1 MSMSPESAE
10 TISAC
15 RALFLQRFDALLQEA
30 GLLSSPAIQAILRG
44 AGIYFDGVVAS
55 SRRGGFRAEVNGMT
69 ASRLTLVGEDD
80 LELKLRFDNLSARLF
95 QETGGD
101 LWKIHLRFVSLL
113 KRPDLSKTL
122 NPVGPNAI
130 VRGLEEMFGAA
141 GATTLDK
148 KLDLLERIESRLQQ
162 SLPLLYA
169 EINDY
174 LAGQGAEAVQ
184 PGIVSSADVVHKV
197 VGAAATEGTLL
208 SLQQALLSRLPA
220 AMASPVSMASSGSAA
235 VSSLMTKASME
246 RLIFRLDELDRQGG
260 YAPTLMP
267 GSSPR
272 LEALIPGLFS
282 DENTGSPQQPKSLS
296 AAELGVPAMAPEG
309 LAIDTLAM
317 IFETIFEHPA
327 LPDAL
332 KAVISSLQI
341 TMLKLAM
348 KDAVFF
354 SDATHPAR
362 LLLDRMG
369 LAMLGLPA
377 DVPARHPVCAQLF
390 EIAGQ
395 LRSRYAGDISVFDT
409 ALSQVDTL
417 IATRNA
423 NILRSAE
430 SYLPLLEQLEQRDQV
445 ALESHLALDKLIERG
460 LPAPIREFID
470 KHWRRVLPLVLSEH
484 GPNSPQWQAHNSV
497 IEGLLWTFQP
507 KVAPEDRKALAQRL
521 PEILRLL
528 KAGMERIGMTVE
540 AQEAF
545 LDATF
550 ALQTQALRTSQAIS
564 MVESVDAKES
574 EAIEAR
580 GLKKT
585 PGKPVLGELRLGD
598 QLLRT
603 LDFEGS
609 QPAPAR
615 PLPCQPGD
623 WLEVGLGDG
632 ETCVAYLCHLSP
644 VSQRALLCNPDIGL
658 ALVMHP
664 AILEQQCRDGVA
676 HVCSSVSLFDAAAG
690 RALRRT
696 TKT

>member
-1 MSMSPESAE
+1 
-10 TISAC
+10 
-15 RALFLQRFDALLQEA
+15 
-30 GLLSSPAIQAILRG
+30 
-44 AGIYFDGVVAS
+44 
-55 SRRGGFRAEVNGMT
+55 
-69 ASRLTLVGEDD
+69 
-80 LELKLRFDNLSARLF
+80 
-95 QETGGD
+95 
-101 LWKIHLRFVSLL
+101 
-113 KRPDLSKTL
+113 
-122 NPVGPNAI
+122 
-130 VRGLEEMFGAA
+130 
-141 GATTLDK
+141 
-148 KLDLLERIESRLQQ
+148 
-162 SLPLLYA
+162 
-169 EINDY
+169 
-174 LAGQGAEAVQ
+174 
-184 PGIVSSADVVHKV
+184 
-197 VGAAATEGTLL
+197 
-208 SLQQALLSRLPA
+208 
-220 AMASPVSMASSGSAA
+220 
-235 VSSLMTKASME
+235 
-246 RLIFRLDELDRQGG
+246 
-260 YAPTLMP
+260 MP

-282 DENTGSPQQPKSLS
+282 DENAGSPQQPKSLS

-430 SYLPLLEQLEQRDQV
+430 SYLPMLEQLDQHDQA
-445 ALESHLALDKLIERG
+445 ALESHLALDKLIEQG

-470 KHWRRVLPLVLSEH
+470 KHWRRVLPLVLSEY

-550 ALQTQALRTSQAIS
+550 ALQTQALRTSQAINV
-564 MVESVDAKES
+564 VESVDAKGS

-632 ETCVAYLCHLSP
+632 ETCVAYLCHLSS
-644 VSQRALLCNPDIGL
+644 VTQRALLCNPDIGL
-658 ALVMHP
+658 ALAMHP
-664 AILEQQCRDGVA
+664 AILDQQCRDGVA
-676 HVCSSVSLFDAAAG
+676 HVCSSISLFDAAAG

-696 TKT
+696 TRT